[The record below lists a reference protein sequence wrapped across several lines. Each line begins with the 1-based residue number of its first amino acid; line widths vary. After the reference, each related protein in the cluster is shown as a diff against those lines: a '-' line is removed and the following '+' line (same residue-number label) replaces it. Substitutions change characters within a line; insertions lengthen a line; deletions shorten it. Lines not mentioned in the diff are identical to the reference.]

1 MKNFTANVAKA
12 GIVVLT
18 IVCMMVMDK
27 VSFIHENPVVS
38 ILAGVALAVVMGN
51 LMTVVSRKQREHA
64 AN

>member
-1 MKNFTANVAKA
+1 MKNSTAKFAKVIIIA
-12 GIVVLT
+12 LT
-18 IVCMMVMDK
+18 IGCMMMMDK